1 MPMLPR
7 SQTAYSPPDQ
17 TGDGIASGVSGL
29 SPADRLT
36 ARIQE
41 LEAEL
46 RELQHRAK
54 NSLQLVISLLK
65 LQAGRIRDPDARAA
79 YEQTMVRIEALA
91 ILYRQLHES
100 GAGTHVDLG
109 RYVTALCEAVRE
121 GTPGALSRVPV
132 TVNSDPIQIGLY
144 EAMPLGL
151 IIAELVTSCLHDLI
165 ERGPLRT
172 RPRATK
178 ARDRASNDAWVDGGQ
193 RLVVDAQPLRDANA
207 EVIEHDVRGNYQIFE
222 HRQASG
228 AFQVDAN
235 AVFVAVKRQV
245 VGAHAIYRIVWIA
258 LEQTSGSLAASR
270 WLNLDGARA

>member
-7 SQTAYSPPDQ
+7 SQAAHCPPDQ
-17 TGDGIASGVSGL
+17 TGDGVSSGPSGGISGA

-65 LQAGRIRDPDARAA
+65 LQAGRVRDPDARAA
-79 YEQTMVRIEALA
+79 YEQTMVRIESLA

-132 TVNSDPIQIGLY
+132 TVTSDPIQIGLY

-151 IIAELVTSCLHDLI
+151 IIAELVTSCLHHAFPDDGWI
-165 ERGPLRT
+165 RITVRRQGG
-172 RPRATK
+172 
-178 ARDRASNDAWVDGGQ
+178 DRARLTVEDNGRALPAGFDTTAEDGLMLAEALAGQLGDTLSTDSDAAGTT
-193 RLVVDAQPLRDANA
+193 
-207 EVIEHDVRGNYQIFE
+207 
-222 HRQASG
+222 ASVS
-228 AFQVDAN
+228 FPV
-235 AVFVAVKRQV
+235 
-245 VGAHAIYRIVWIA
+245 
-258 LEQTSGSLAASR
+258 
-270 WLNLDGARA
+270 

>member
-1 MPMLPR
+1 MFTCDDRAESVPMPMLPR

-17 TGDGIASGVSGL
+17 TGDGVASGASDVASGMPL
-29 SPADRLT
+29 ADRLT

-151 IIAELVTSCLHDLI
+151 IIAELVTNCLHHAFPDDGWIRITVRQQDDSGRARLTV
-165 ERGPLRT
+165 EDNGRGFEAGLAQKNGADGLMNLRH
-172 RPRATK
+172 RME
-178 ARDRASNDAWVDGGQ
+178 DIGGQ
-193 RLVVDAQPLRDANA
+193 FEQQSEPD
-207 EVIEHDVRGNYQIFE
+207 RGTRI
-222 HRQASG
+222 
-228 AFQVDAN
+228 
-235 AVFVAVKRQV
+235 VFVAP
-245 VGAHAIYRIVWIA
+245 
-258 LEQTSGSLAASR
+258 
-270 WLNLDGARA
+270 LNGKPGR